1 MWHVYHVI
9 CEKVYLTTLGYSV
22 AHRVFIMWC
31 HLLAFCWD
39 VDGGQFLILTSHLI
53 WNTKTHIRTFISR
66 HIGILQMP
74 EPFLRMEVAATI
86 VTITITLLIIFLGV
100 TLLWKPSPRLKTL
113 GGKHVLITGGSS
125 GIGLA
130 IAKEALSQGAF
141 VTLIARSSAKLEK
154 AIDKLV
160 NNKTISVDRICS
172 KVHLHVL
179 LILTFIIGVGY
190 LLGSS

>member
-1 MWHVYHVI
+1 M
-9 CEKVYLTTLGYSV
+9 LTANTQ
-22 AHRVFIMWC
+22 AH
-31 HLLAFCWD
+31 
-39 VDGGQFLILTSHLI
+39 
-53 WNTKTHIRTFISR
+53 TFIA
-66 HIGILQMP
+66 ILQTP
-74 EPFLRMEVAATI
+74 HTSPTMEVAAAI
-86 VTITITLLIIFLGV
+86 ITISTFLLIIFLGV

-113 GGKHVLITGGSS
+113 GGNHVLITGGSS

-160 NNKTISVDRICS
+160 DNKTISADRICS